1 VQALEA
7 RQKDDTLQTS
17 KSVNELHDAL
27 QMEQVG
33 ARARG
38 APRRTASACALYD
51 PPMLAPGR
59 PRAPVQ
65 AHTLALSPSNSLAT
79 TRAHARQI
87 AREILEERKS
97 KELRKIE
104 SAITLDINFERKVQ
118 PRRHPRPFPCSCPVR
133 AREGI
138 VVAL

>member
-1 VQALEA
+1 
-7 RQKDDTLQTS
+7 
-17 KSVNELHDAL
+17 
-27 QMEQVG
+27 
-33 ARARG
+33 
-38 APRRTASACALYD
+38 
-51 PPMLAPGR
+51 MLAPGR

-65 AHTLALSPSNSLAT
+65 ARALALSPFNSLAT

-87 AREILEERKS
+87 AREILEERRS

-118 PRRHPRPFPCSCPVR
+118 PKKKHPRPLPCSCFVR
-133 AREGI
+133 AREYM